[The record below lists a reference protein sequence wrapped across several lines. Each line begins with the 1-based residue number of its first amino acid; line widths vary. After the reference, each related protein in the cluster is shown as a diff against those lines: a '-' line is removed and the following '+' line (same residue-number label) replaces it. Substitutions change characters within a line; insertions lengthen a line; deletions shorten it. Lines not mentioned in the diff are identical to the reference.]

1 MADQSESRLIAT
13 FENLAIRN
21 EAKSKEANRPIYDDA
36 VVCRIRLG
44 GDRLQQPVFMAWEQ
58 VPGGVED
65 ENGYMVPMTYA
76 EKYKTQ
82 YDQFMAGEVQSKS
95 GTPIEALTFLSVG
108 KVKEL
113 KSLNIYTAESL
124 ASLEGAS
131 LKSLG
136 VGGLEWK
143 TKAQAFISSAS
154 GNAVVSKLADENAAL
169 RQQIEDMKRGAH
181 PGPAPDVAEDHYNAS
196 DARVDEWSDYSDDE
210 LKGLIRD
217 QTGSLPR
224 GNPKRET
231 LLSMVKE
238 LA

>member
-1 MADQSESRLIAT
+1 MADQSESRINAR

-36 VVCRIRLG
+36 VVCRITLG
-44 GDRLQQPVFMAWEQ
+44 GDRLQAPVFMAWEQ

-65 ENGYMVPMTYA
+65 DNGYMVPMTYA
-76 EKYKTQ
+76 EKYSKQ
-82 YDQFMAGEVQSKS
+82 YEQFMRGEIQSKS
-95 GTPIEALTFLSVG
+95 GTPLEALTFLTAG

-113 KSLNIYTAESL
+113 KGLNIFTAESL
-124 ASLEGAS
+124 AALEGAS

-143 TKAQAFISSAS
+143 TKAAAFIASAS
-154 GNAVVSKLADENAAL
+154 DNSVVSKLADENAAL
-169 RQQIEDMKRGAH
+169 RQQIEDMKRGANVSTSVD
-181 PGPAPDVAEDHYNAS
+181 GEYLSAAA
-196 DARVDEWSDYSDDE
+196 ATDEWSGYSDDE
-210 LKGLIRD
+210 LKGLIKD
-217 QTGSLPR
+217 TTGSLPR

-231 LLSMVKE
+231 LLSIVKE

>member
-124 ASLEGAS
+124 AALEGAS

-143 TKAQAFISSAS
+143 TKAKAFISSAS
-154 GNAVVSKLADENAAL
+154 DNAVVSKLADENAAL
-169 RQQIEDMKRGAH
+169 RQQIEDMKRGTH
-181 PGPAPDVAEDHYNAS
+181 QNSVIVPDES
-196 DARVDEWSDYSDDE
+196 DEWSGYTDDD
-210 LKGLIRD
+210 LKSLIRD